1 MPVVFGERRDCL
13 NLKCNTIQIN
23 VHFSEM
29 TQPRTTLIFES
40 CVETLED
47 ALIAER
53 QGANRI
59 ELCSALDLDGLTPS
73 QELTRQC
80 LKKLT
85 IPIMAMVRPRGGNF
99 VYSED
104 ELLQMERE
112 IAFFKQLGVA
122 GVVFGLLTGQGVVD
136 LENTRLL
143 AELASPLEV
152 TFHKAIDYTGDV
164 VESFQKLNQIAGITR
179 VLTSGGMDTAWSGR
193 EILKTMNNLPDRRIK
208 IIAAGKVLPENRL
221 QVAEYT
227 GVSELHGKRI
237 VG

>member
-1 MPVVFGERRDCL
+1 MPVVFGERRDCS

-136 LENTRLL
+136 LENTRRL

-164 VESFQKLNQIAGITR
+164 VESFQKLNRIAGITR
-179 VLTSGGMDTAWSGR
+179 VLTSGGMDTAWNGR